1 MTAVHLCSILTH
13 AGRPPVAADQKPERP
28 ERATVLLLT
37 VGVVVGVAMVT
48 AFVRGIIAGK
58 DLIVLNSYSALL
70 MQWGPITF
78 CSLVH
83 YMCLC

>member
-13 AGRPPVAADQKPERP
+13 AGRPSVTAGDERP
-28 ERATVLLLT
+28 ERGTVLLLT